1 MKIARALLSV
11 SDKAGIVDLARGL
24 AEAGVQ
30 IVSSGGTASAI
41 ADAGI
46 PVTKVADVTGA
57 PEILGGRVKTL
68 HPKIHGGILA
78 DKTNPEHVKE
88 IAEFGIEPFDLVV
101 CNLYPFERAVAHP
114 STHESDAIEQI
125 DIGGPAMVR
134 AAAKNFHSV
143 AIVVDPSDYD
153 EVLKEIRTNGE
164 VSEGTR
170 RRLALQAF
178 QHTASYD
185 SAIASWLSGRER
197 FPQHLILPFHKAL
210 DLRYGENP
218 HQQAAFY
225 RSTDTALG
233 LANADQLHGK
243 ELSFNNLL
251 DVDAAWRLA
260 LDLDEPAAAIIK
272 HSNPCGVAVADDLAT
287 AYRRALECDQTSAFG
302 GIVALNVTCDFDTA
316 RQIAEIFTE
325 VIVAPGFDDD
335 ALEVLTAK
343 KNVRI
348 LVAPTDIPPEVDM
361 RRVSGGLLLQTP
373 DLVDDLSD
381 VQIVTETKPEPEQ
394 WDDLRFAWI
403 VAKHVKSNAIVLA
416 KDRTAVGVGA
426 GQMSRVESTELAAR
440 RAGERAQGTA
450 CASDAFFPFRDGLDA
465 AVAAGARAVI
475 QPGGSVRD
483 DEVIAAANEHGIP
496 MVFTGHRHFRH

>member
-1 MKIARALLSV
+1 MKIARALVSV
-11 SDKAGIVDLARGL
+11 SDKTGIVEFVTELTK
-24 AEAGVQ
+24 AGVQ
-30 IVSSGGTASAI
+30 IVSSGGTARAL
-41 ADAGI
+41 AEAGI

-78 DKTNPEHVKE
+78 DKNDPGHVKE

-101 CNLYPFERAVAHP
+101 CNLYPFERAVSHP
-114 STHESDAIEQI
+114 STHEADAIEQI
-125 DIGGPAMVR
+125 DVGGPAMVR

-143 AIVVDPSDYD
+143 AVIVDPSDY
-153 EVLKEIRTNGE
+153 EGVLKEIRASGE
-164 VSEGTR
+164 VSDDTR

-185 SAIASWLSGRER
+185 SAIASWMSGRER
-197 FPQHLILPFHKAL
+197 FPQHLILPFHKVM

-225 RSTDTALG
+225 RSTDNALG

-251 DVDAAWRLA
+251 DVDAAWKLA
-260 LDLDEPAAAIIK
+260 LDLDAPAAAIIK
-272 HSNPCGVAVADDLAT
+272 HSNPCGVAVADDLPT
-287 AYRRALECDQTSAFG
+287 AYSRALECDRTSAFG
-302 GIVALNVTCDFDTA
+302 GIVALNATCDFDTA

-325 VIVAPGFDDD
+325 VIVAPGYDED
-335 ALEVLTAK
+335 ALEVLTTK
-343 KNVRI
+343 KNVRV
-348 LVAPTDIPPEVDM
+348 LVAPADIPPEVDM
-361 RRVSGGLLLQTP
+361 RRVAGGLLLQTP
-373 DLVDDLSD
+373 DVIDDLET
-381 VQIVTETKPEPEQ
+381 VKVVTDAQPEPEQ
-394 WDDLRFAWI
+394 WADLRFAWI

-416 KDRTAVGVGA
+416 KELTAVGVGA
-426 GQMSRVESTELAAR
+426 GQMSRVEATELAAR
-440 RAGERAQGTA
+440 RADGRAQGTA

-465 AVAAGARAVI
+465 AIAAGARAVI

-496 MVFTGHRHFRH
+496 MVFTGHRHFHH